1 MYMRLYMYIKTK
13 NWVFCDKISRS
24 KCEMSRNRISGQFG
38 NSDTKNVKEHKER
51 RTFMA
56 ADRAQS
62 SSTSCPVRMVT
73 MPAVSSSPL
82 LWDTVSCRQLSTILY
97 RCLKTRRIRA
107 EQSDN
112 EEVSLSEGR
121 LGWSEAH
128 QASMSCRFSLSLSKV
143 RPDSFWQR
151 MYLQTGYVEEG
162 HY

>member
-1 MYMRLYMYIKTK
+1 
-13 NWVFCDKISRS
+13 
-24 KCEMSRNRISGQFG
+24 MSRNRIRGQFG

-107 EQSDN
+107 EQSDG
-112 EEVSLSEGR
+112 EEVSLSETTGMKRSSPSFDVLPLQFISLKSATRLLLTTYVPTDRRRRGR
-121 LGWSEAH
+121 TLLI
-128 QASMSCRFSLSLSKV
+128 CDCNTDLL
-143 RPDSFWQR
+143 
-151 MYLQTGYVEEG
+151 
-162 HY
+162 